1 MALNSLPMCSK
12 PKEKKMSKYAAS
24 TRETP
29 ALQTRWPLLLAA
41 LAIASVTFVT
51 AGPTQAQ
58 QSSRSPSVFELQ
70 GKEASMEL
78 PGGMPGAQNRAFGSK
93 NMLGKSVPE
102 KPGYSVQEKPPGS
115 PTIKFT
121 TQVETKIENKT
132 TNHVSGGGGRDGGGE
147 PPPHPPGPAA
157 EASAN
162 APQDFESFVEAL
174 IGKSVPKFGDA
185 LLSNAEQF
193 RSNEPIGIP
202 AGYIIS
208 VGDDIIVRA
217 WGEIDIDHT
226 SPVDRSGNIFL
237 PRIGAIQVAGVPY
250 AKLNEV
256 LRKAIESS
264 YQHFQLTASLSSTKS
279 VLVHAVGLAK
289 RPGTHQ
295 VSAYSHFIDA
305 VFAVGGPGA
314 RANYRR
320 VVLKRDGFE
329 VAQLD
334 LYAYLS
340 SGSQTGI
347 VPIKAGDVL
356 VFETMQSQA
365 ALVGQV
371 VSPAIFQTKP
381 ASTLAELLALA
392 GGMNVG
398 ADSSR
403 VLLDRVDDNQQRASQ
418 WISDPKQFANF
429 QVRHGDIFMVFP
441 APKKVPQTV
450 SLQGQV
456 AMPLRQPWSEGL
468 RLTDLIPSAD
478 FLVSPQTWQRHAS
491 STTPDRLAGRT
502 GKANTTTGGP
512 NIHWEYASI
521 ERVNSATQST
531 RIIAVN
537 LRKAI
542 IDRDPE
548 HNVILS
554 PGDIVTIYSKDD
566 VRVASSQRNRHVRIE
581 GEVGSAGVYPVQD
594 GETLQ
599 DLIRRAGG
607 LTKDAYMYGADFTR
621 ESVRQM
627 QHERM
632 TEALDR
638 LEQDLHR
645 SFANRVR
652 NVLSSDEAN
661 ASQFE
666 AESMK
671 SMVAKMRA
679 IKPTGRIV
687 LGISPDAS
695 KAEHAP
701 TLGLEDKDEIF
712 IPRRPSTVTVVGS
725 VVREGSF
732 LYGADKPMEEY
743 IELAGGVSRHGDRA
757 NAYVIRPDGTIL
769 SAGQS
774 LIPFL
779 NISLRTHNPVLFPGD
794 TVVIPDN
801 LESTTLVKKL
811 RDWTQ
816 VLYQF
821 GLGAAGLK
829 ILRGN

>member
-1 MALNSLPMCSK
+1 
-12 PKEKKMSKYAAS
+12 MSEYAVF
-24 TRETP
+24 TREKPLRQACWP
-29 ALQTRWPLLLAA
+29 ALL
-41 LAIASVTFVT
+41 ASVLAVVVTYVT
-51 AGPTQAQ
+51 APTAYAQ

-70 GKEASMEL
+70 GKEASMEM
-78 PGGMPGAQNRAFGSK
+78 PSGAMPGASQRAFGSK
-93 NMLGKSVPE
+93 NMLGKNVPE
-102 KPGYSVQEKPPGS
+102 RPGYSALEKPVSG
-115 PTIKFT
+115 PTIKFS
-121 TQVETKIENKT
+121 TQVETKVENKT
-132 TNHVSGGGGRDGGGE
+132 TNHVSGGGGQGGPGGE
-147 PPPHPPGPAA
+147 PAPPPPPAGEA
-157 EASAN
+157 QASAS
-162 APQDFESFVEAL
+162 QDFEIVVE
-174 IGKSVPKFGDA
+174 IFNGKSVPKFGDA
-185 LLSNAEQF
+185 LLANAEQF
-193 RSNEPIGIP
+193 RSNEPVGIP
-202 AGYIIS
+202 AGYIIA
-208 VGDDIIVRA
+208 VGDEIIVRA

-237 PRIGAIQVAGVPY
+237 PRIGVIQVAGVPY
-250 AKLNEV
+250 AKLNDV

-295 VSAYSHFIDA
+295 ISAYSHFIDA

-340 SGSQTGI
+340 TGSQTGI

-356 VFETMQSQA
+356 VFETMQAQA
-365 ALVGQV
+365 AVLGQV
-371 VSPAIFQTKP
+371 ISPAIFQTK
-381 ASTLAELLALA
+381 ANSTLGELLALA

-398 ADSSR
+398 ADPTR
-403 VLLDRVDDNQQRASQ
+403 ILVDRIDDNQQRSSQ
-418 WISDPKQFANF
+418 WISDAKQFAAF
-429 QVRHGDIFMVFP
+429 QVKHGDIFMVFP

-456 AMPLRQPWSEGL
+456 SMPLRQPWSEGL

-478 FLVSPQTWQRHAS
+478 FLVNPQTWQRHAS
-491 STTPDRLAGRT
+491 STTHDKLSTRT
-502 GKANTTTGGP
+502 GKANTSTSGP

-548 HNVILS
+548 HNVLLS

-566 VRVASSQRNRHVRIE
+566 VRVASHQRNRHVRIE

-607 LTKDAYMYGADFTR
+607 LSKDAYLYGADFTR
-621 ESVRQM
+621 ESVRQS

-645 SFANRVR
+645 AFANRVR

-661 ASQFE
+661 ASQYE
-666 AESMK
+666 AESLK
-671 SMVAKMRA
+671 SMVNKMRA

-687 LGISPDAS
+687 LGMSPDAS
-695 KAEHAP
+695 KLEHAP
-701 TLGLEDKDEIF
+701 TLGLEDKDEIY
-712 IPRRPSTVTVVGS
+712 IPRRPATVTVVGS

-732 LYGADKPMEEY
+732 LYSADKPMEDY

-779 NISLRTHNPVLFPGD
+779 NISVRTHNPVLFPGD

>member
-1 MALNSLPMCSK
+1 
-12 PKEKKMSKYAAS
+12 MSTSFTFHRAQPAPQPLRRAAFAS
-24 TRETP
+24 
-29 ALQTRWPLLLAA
+29 ALLAA
-41 LAIASVTFVT
+41 VTFVT
-51 AGPTQAQ
+51 PIAAQAQ
-58 QSSRSPSVFELQ
+58 QNSRSPSVFELQ
-70 GKEASMEL
+70 GKEASMEMPAGSL
-78 PGGMPGAQNRAFGSK
+78 PGGQQRAFGAK
-93 NMLGKSVPE
+93 NMLGKGLAE
-102 KPGYSVQEKPPGS
+102 RPGYSAFEKPTNGPVLRFS
-115 PTIKFT
+115 
-121 TQVETKIENKT
+121 TQVETKVENKT
-132 TNHVSGGGGRDGGGE
+132 TNHVSGGGGGPGGE
-147 PPPHPPGPAA
+147 APAAPPHAPA
-157 EASAN
+157 ESQGAS
-162 APQDFESFVEAL
+162 PQDFETFVD
-174 IGKSVPKFGDA
+174 IFNGKQVARFGEN
-185 LLSNAEQF
+185 LLANAEQF
-193 RSNEPIGIP
+193 RSNEPVGIP

-208 VGDDIIVRA
+208 VGDEVIVRA

-237 PRIGAIQVAGVPY
+237 PRIGTIQVAGVPY
-250 AKLNEV
+250 AQLAKV
-256 LRKAIESS
+256 LRDAIEKS
-264 YQHFQLTASLSSTKS
+264 YQHFQLTASLSATRS

-295 VSAYSHFIDA
+295 ISAYSHFIDA
-305 VFAVGGPGA
+305 VFAVGGPGP

-320 VVLKRDGFE
+320 VALKRDGFE

-347 VPIKAGDVL
+347 VPIKSGDVL
-356 VFETMQSQA
+356 VFEPMQSQA
-365 ALVGQV
+365 AVLGQV
-371 VSPAIFQTKP
+371 ISPAVFQTKSS
-381 ASTLAELLALA
+381 STLGELLALA
-392 GGMNVG
+392 GGMHVG
-398 ADSSR
+398 ADQSR
-403 VLLDRVDDNQQRASQ
+403 VLVDRLDEQQQRSSQ
-418 WISDPKQFANF
+418 WINDPTLFASF
-429 QVRHGDIFMVFP
+429 QVRPGDIFMVFP
-441 APKKVPQTV
+441 AAKKVPLTV

-456 AMPLRQPWSEGL
+456 AMPLRQPWTEGL
-468 RLTDLIPSAD
+468 RLTDLIPSAE
-478 FLVSPQTWQRHAS
+478 FLVNPATWQKHVS
-491 STTPDRLAGRT
+491 STTHDRLAGRN
-502 GKANTTTGGP
+502 GKANTSTSGP

-537 LRKAI
+537 LRKAV

-548 HNVILS
+548 HNIVLS
-554 PGDIVTIYSKDD
+554 PGDIVTVYSKDD
-566 VRVASSQRNRHVRIE
+566 VRVASHQRNRHVRIE
-581 GEVGSAGVYPVQD
+581 GEVGSAGVYPMQD

-607 LTKDAYMYGADFTR
+607 LTRDAYLYGTDFTR
-621 ESVRQM
+621 ESVRQT
-627 QHERM
+627 QQERM
-632 TEALDR
+632 TEAIDR

-645 SFANRVR
+645 AFASRVR

-666 AESMK
+666 AESLK
-671 SMVAKMRA
+671 SMVSKMRA

-687 LGISPDAS
+687 LGISPQAS
-695 KAEHAP
+695 VLENAP
-701 TLGLEDKDEIF
+701 ALPLEDKDEIY
-712 IPRRPSTVTVVGS
+712 IPRVPATITVVGS

-732 LYGADKPMEEY
+732 LYTADKPMESY
-743 IELAGGVSRHGDRA
+743 IELAGGISRHGDRA

-769 SAGQS
+769 SAGQT

-779 NISLRTHNPVLFPGD
+779 NISVRTYNPVLFPGD

-801 LESTTLVKKL
+801 VESTTLVKKL